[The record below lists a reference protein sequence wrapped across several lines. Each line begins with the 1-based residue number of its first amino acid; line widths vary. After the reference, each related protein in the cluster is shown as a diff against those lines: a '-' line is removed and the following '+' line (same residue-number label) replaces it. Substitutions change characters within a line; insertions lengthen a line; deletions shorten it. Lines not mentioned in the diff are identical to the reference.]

1 MSPVL
6 RTSRASRILA
16 VAAALA
22 LTVGLAGCTAVDESE
37 PNTRSE
43 SGAAGDA
50 FPVTI
55 TSALGDAV
63 IPEKPERVATWGWS
77 SQDAVLALGVVPVA
91 MPAFAYGGV
100 DGVLPWDADAIE
112 DLGGDTPILLTGT
125 QTGELDVEEFVE
137 ARPDV
142 ILAPYSGITQEE
154 FDALSK
160 IAPVVAYP
168 DKAWA
173 TSWEDQATI
182 VGRALGLED
191 EAVTLIAST
200 KDQIA
205 ALADAHPAL
214 KDKTFAYGANNQP
227 EVFNV
232 FRIDDPRVQLL
243 TQLGMTVAPSV
254 EELVPEADTDSYFYG
269 LGFENLSALDS
280 DLLVAYFGTQAEADA
295 FVADPLVAAM
305 PQVKENRFAPI
316 VGESFV
322 MASSA
327 PTVLSI
333 PWMLDQYVPQL
344 SAVAERVD

>member
-1 MSPVL
+1 M
-6 RTSRASRILA
+6 RTALSRSGGRLA
-16 VAAALA
+16 AAAAALA
-22 LTVGLAGCTAVDESE
+22 IAGAGLVACSPA
-37 PNTRSE
+37 E
-43 SGAAGDA
+43 SGTSASPSTAGDASGA

-77 SQDAVLALGVVPVA
+77 AQDAVLALGVVPVA

-100 DGVLPWDADAIE
+100 DGVLPWDADAIAE
-112 DLGGDTPILLTGT
+112 LGGETPTLLTGGDTSEPNI
-125 QTGELDVEEFVE
+125 EEFVE

-142 ILAPYSGITQEE
+142 ILAPYSGLTQEQ

-160 IAPVVAYP
+160 VAPVVAYP
-168 DKAWA
+168 DQRWA
-173 TSWEDQATI
+173 TSWEDQTAI
-182 VGRALGLED
+182 VGQALGMSD
-191 EAVTLIAST
+191 EAADLVAQVDSDIA
-200 KDQIA
+200 D
-205 ALADAHPAL
+205 LASQHPAL
-214 KDKTFAYGANNQP
+214 AGKSFAYGANNQP
-227 EVFNV
+227 EILNV
-232 FRIDDPRVQLL
+232 FRDDDPRVQLL

-254 EELVPEADTDSYFYG
+254 EELAPDGDDSYFYQ
-269 LGFENLSALDS
+269 LGFENLNALKS
-280 DLLVAYFGTQAEADA
+280 DVLVAYFGTQADVDA

-305 PQVKENRFAPI
+305 PQVQQDRFAPI

-344 SAVAERVD
+344 AAVAERVG